1 MLPSDRCAV
10 MTMLDAPW
18 LLLLVLLLV
27 AVALPSAPVH

>member
-1 MLPSDRCAV
+1 